1 MKSHSLLERIRR
13 SRQLFWLLAVLLPLL
28 SLALAGCG
36 SSQKMGQRQL
46 ELAPVS
52 RLPKK
57 VASAPPVVREA
68 YQFALA
74 NPDVL
79 KFIPCY
85 CGCRTGHGGDAH
97 KSVKDCFVREVK
109 QDGTVIWDDM
119 GLG

>member
-1 MKSHSLLERIRR
+1 VRSSSLFGRVRR
-13 SRQLFWLLAVLLPLL
+13 DRRPIWLLPVLLTLL
-28 SLALAGCG
+28 FLALAGCG
-36 SSQKMGQRQL
+36 GSRETGERQL

-52 RLPKK
+52 RLPKD
-57 VASAPPVVREA
+57 VAAAPPVVREA

-85 CGCRTGHGGDAH
+85 CGCGADHG
-97 KSVKDCFVREVK
+97 SIKDCFVREVRP
-109 QDGTVIWDDM
+109 DGSAVFDDM